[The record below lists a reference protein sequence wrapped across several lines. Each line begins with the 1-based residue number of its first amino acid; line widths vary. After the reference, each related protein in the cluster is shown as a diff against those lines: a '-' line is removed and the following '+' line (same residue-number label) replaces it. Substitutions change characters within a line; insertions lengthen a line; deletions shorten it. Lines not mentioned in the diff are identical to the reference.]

1 MGVAQRQ
8 GPPDLSGEPTRRTSR
23 CFGISRSTQ
32 SPCIF
37 CEGFFYCPMFYTYI
51 LYSESIDLYYT
62 GYTSVGVDRRLAR
75 HNSGSSPS
83 TKPGIPWKVTYVKS
97 FEPNTEAYKCENF
110 IMRKKIRRNIKKLL

>member
-1 MGVAQRQ
+1 MRMNGSSSAA
-8 GPPDLSGEPTRRTSR
+8 GSFDLSGEPTRRTSR

-51 LYSESIDLYYT
+51 LYSESIDQYYT
-62 GYTSVGVDRRLAR
+62 GYTSVGVDRRLTR

-97 FEPNTEAYKCENF
+97 FETKTEAIKWENF
-110 IMRKKIRRNIKKLL
+110 INPNYSSYSST